1 MMKRDIVA
9 QNYDLFHL
17 TMSDKFIPIQTF
29 SHVPSD
35 FNVNWETFSPLQEP
49 RGQLYDTLHRPLHD
63 LRISVTDRCNFRC
76 TYCMPKE
83 VFNKDYVY
91 LPQTDLL
98 SFEEI
103 LRLAKIFV
111 AHGVSKI
118 RLTGGEPLLRK
129 NLEELVHMLSALK
142 TVDGKAPDLTLTTN
156 GALLA
161 KKAQSLKDAGLSRI
175 TVSLDALNEHIFQ
188 QMNDVSFP
196 VAQVLDGIQAAEA
209 AGFHQIKINMVVK
222 KSINAGEVIPMA
234 RHFKNTSHIL
244 RFIEFMDVGSSNGW
258 CLDEVLSS
266 DQIIHDL
273 SQAGMPLT
281 ALAANNS
288 SETAARYRHVEGSG
302 ELGFISSVSKAFCR
316 DCSRARLST
325 QGMLY
330 TCLFASHGY
339 DLRQHLRNLD
349 LDQADLKISNLIQ
362 SIWEKRHDRYS
373 ELRSNASDSASLL
386 RQKIEMSYIGG

>member
-9 QNYDLFHL
+9 QNHDLLHL
-17 TMSDKFIPIQTF
+17 TMSDKFIPIQAV
-29 SHVPSD
+29 SYVPSD
-35 FNVNWETFSPLQEP
+35 LKVDWNAFIPLQEA

-142 TVDGKAPDLTLTTN
+142 TVDGKTPDLTLTTN
-156 GALLA
+156 AALLA

-175 TVSLDALNEHIFQ
+175 TVSLDALNERIFQ
-188 QMNDVSFP
+188 QMNDVDFP
-196 VAQVLDGIQAAEA
+196 VAQVLDGIHAAEA

-222 KSINAGEVIPMA
+222 KSVNAGEVLPMA
-234 RHFKNTSHIL
+234 RYFKDTPHIL

-258 CLDEVLSS
+258 CLDEVLPS
-266 DQIIHDL
+266 DQIIRDL
-273 SQAGMPLT
+273 AQAGMPLT

-288 SETAARYRHVEGSG
+288 SETATRYRHINGSG

-339 DLRQHLRNLD
+339 DLRQHLRNAD

-362 SIWEKRHDRYS
+362 SIWEKRQDRYS
-373 ELRSNASDSASLL
+373 ELRSSASDPAALH

>member
-1 MMKRDIVA
+1 MKRDIVA
-9 QNYDLFHL
+9 QNHDLLHL
-17 TMSDKFIPIQTF
+17 AMSDKFIPIQAV

-35 FNVNWETFSPLQEP
+35 LKVNWDAISPLQEP

-129 NLEELVHMLSALK
+129 NLEELVHMLSALR

-156 GALLA
+156 AALLA
-161 KKAQSLKDAGLSRI
+161 KKAQSLKDAGLNRI
-175 TVSLDALNEHIFQ
+175 TVSLDALNERIFQ
-188 QMNDVSFP
+188 QMNDVDFP
-196 VAQVLDGIQAAEA
+196 VAQVLDGIHAAEA
-209 AGFHQIKINMVVK
+209 VGFHQIKINMVVK
-222 KSINAGEVIPMA
+222 KSVNAGEVLPMA
-234 RHFKNTSHIL
+234 RYFKDTPHIL

-258 CLDEVLSS
+258 CLDEVLPS
-266 DQIIHDL
+266 DQIIRDL
-273 SQAGMPLT
+273 AQAGMPLT
-281 ALAANNS
+281 PLAANNS
-288 SETAARYRHVEGSG
+288 SETAARYRHMDGSG
-302 ELGFISSVSKAFCR
+302 ELGFISSVSKAFCH

-330 TCLFASHGY
+330 TCLFASHGH
-339 DLRQHLRNLD
+339 DLRQHLRNTDLD
-349 LDQADLKISNLIQ
+349 LADLKISNLIQ

-373 ELRSNASDSASLL
+373 ELRSSASDPTSLH